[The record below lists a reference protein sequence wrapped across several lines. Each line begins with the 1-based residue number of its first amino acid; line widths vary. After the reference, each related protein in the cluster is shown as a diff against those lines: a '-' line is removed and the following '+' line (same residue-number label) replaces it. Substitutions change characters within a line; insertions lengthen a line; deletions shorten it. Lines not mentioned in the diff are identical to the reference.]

1 MPEKRSTLQEEIVQD
16 VMPDGEDRKIESYS
30 VVLDSIRSEIET
42 MDSFTLKFSV
52 LLRIPVTKVKHMV
65 KRLPCTLWRGKS
77 LSKAKMLV
85 ELAGEAG
92 GNARVVEQEEKPDA
106 RAGKKSKKEEEGAAC
121 SKCGF
126 PLKQG
131 DEFCNFCMTPVK
143 GSAGSRPSAPVVE
156 KPPQIPPARLFF
168 YLVLVLVAVVLAFL
182 LR

>member
-1 MPEKRSTLQEEIVQD
+1 MSEKRSTLQEDIARD
-16 VMPDGEDRKIESYS
+16 VLPEGEDRKIESYS

-42 MDSFTLKFSV
+42 MDSFALKFSV
-52 LLRIPVTKVKHMV
+52 LLKIPVTKVKHMV
-65 KRLPCTLWRGKS
+65 RRLPCTLWRGKS

-92 GNARVVEQEEKPDA
+92 GNARVVENEETPRASEGEKP
-106 RAGKKSKKEEEGAAC
+106 KKGDERTVC

-131 DEFCNFCMTPVK
+131 EEFCNFCMTSVK
-143 GSAGSRPSAPVVE
+143 DQAGRRSSAPVVE
-156 KPPQIPPARLFF
+156 KNPQIPPARLFF
-168 YLVLVLVAVVLAFL
+168 YIVLVLIAVILAFV